1 MSTSLQETIMAYL
14 KITAEAAGFGAPKN
28 IPEIIGGLI
37 GVFLSMLGVIFL
49 CLVIY
54 GGFLWM
60 TSAGK
65 EEKVLL
71 AKKTL
76 TNAVIGLIII
86 VSAYAITA
94 FVTNALVGV
103 S

>member
-1 MSTSLQETIMAYL
+1 MSTTLHETIMAYL
-14 KITAEAAGFGAPKN
+14 KITAEAAGFGPPKN

-37 GVFLSMLGVIFL
+37 GVFLSMLGVVFL
-49 CLVIY
+49 CLIIY

-60 TSAGK
+60 TSGGR

-86 VSAYAITA
+86 VSAYGITA
-94 FVTNALVGV
+94 FVTSALVGI
-103 S
+103 